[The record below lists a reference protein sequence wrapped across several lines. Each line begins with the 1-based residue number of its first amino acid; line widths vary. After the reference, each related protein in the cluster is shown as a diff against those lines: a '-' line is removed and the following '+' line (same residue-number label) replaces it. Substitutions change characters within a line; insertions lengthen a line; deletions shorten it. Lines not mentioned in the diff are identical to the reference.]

1 MCDAVRARS
10 VRTSRST
17 ALAVG
22 AHVNRAG
29 VARPAPGG
37 AAKRTEPPTRAQ
49 RFTVSGREDSGPSDA
64 VYAPR
69 SEMREFPLA
78 DSDGLD
84 GRTIQ
89 NRFVVTFAT
98 L

>member
-64 VYAPR
+64 VYAP
-69 SEMREFPLA
+69 MREFPLA
-78 DSDGLD
+78 DSDVLD